1 MRFTLNGK
9 LIGLAVGLIAG
20 LLFVFIGWQA
30 FLILL
35 GFISLGL
42 CVGAWVDSHEQLK
55 RRLKGLI
62 DRVLRS

>member
-9 LIGLAVGLIAG
+9 LIGLAAGLIGG

-35 GFISLGL
+35 GFILLGL
-42 CVGAWVDSHEQLK
+42 LVGAWIDSSERVK
-55 RRLKGLI
+55 RRLKKLI

>member
-9 LIGLAVGLIAG
+9 IVGLVLGLVSG
-20 LLFVFIGWQA
+20 LLFVFLGWKA

-35 GFISLGL
+35 AFILAGFVLG
-42 CVGAWVDSHEQLK
+42 CWVDARGSVR
-55 RRLKGLI
+55 RRLKSLT

>member
-9 LIGLAVGLIAG
+9 LVGLAAGLIAG

-30 FLILL
+30 FLILV
-35 GFISLGL
+35 GFILLGL
-42 CVGAWVDSHEQLK
+42 LVGAWIDSHEQVK
-55 RRLKGLI
+55 RRLKSLI

>member
-1 MRFTLNGK
+1 MRLTLNGK
-9 LIGLAVGLIAG
+9 LVGLAAGLIAG

-35 GFISLGL
+35 GFILLGL
-42 CVGAWVDSHEQLK
+42 LVGAWVDSSERVK
-55 RRLKGLI
+55 RRLKSLI

>member
-9 LIGLAVGLIAG
+9 LVGLAAGLIAG

-30 FLILL
+30 FLILV
-35 GFISLGL
+35 GFILLGL
-42 CVGAWVDSHEQLK
+42 LVGAWIDSSDYVK
-55 RRLKGLI
+55 RRLKKLI

>member
-1 MRFTLNGK
+1 MRLTLNGK
-9 LIGLAVGLIAG
+9 LIGLAIGLIAG

-35 GFISLGL
+35 GFILLGL

-55 RRLKGLI
+55 RRLKQLI

>member
-9 LIGLAVGLIAG
+9 LVGLAAGLIAG

-30 FLILL
+30 FLILV
-35 GFISLGL
+35 GFILLGL
-42 CVGAWVDSHEQLK
+42 LVGAWIDSHEQVT
-55 RRLKGLI
+55 RRLKSLI